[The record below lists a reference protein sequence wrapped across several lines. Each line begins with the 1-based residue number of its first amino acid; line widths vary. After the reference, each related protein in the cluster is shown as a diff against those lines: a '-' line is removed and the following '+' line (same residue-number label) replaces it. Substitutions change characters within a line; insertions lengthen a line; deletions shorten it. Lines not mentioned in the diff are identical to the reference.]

1 MNFIQNQIEVFDSI
15 IHLIEYDAFEPLDY
29 LDQLSTIEKER
40 FFQFKHIKRQREF
53 VATRI
58 LRHSIFGF
66 KHIHYNT
73 IGAPYIEGEG
83 FISISHSQNLIG
95 IAVNESFQVG
105 FDLENSS
112 DKAKRLHTKF
122 LNQKER
128 IIFDTEDEM
137 EMTKCWSAK
146 ETLYKLA
153 GRNLL
158 DFKKELVLDKNDL
171 NEISGTIINPEETI
185 EVKLHDFIYK
195 NQIITINKLPVVR
208 K

>member
-15 IHLIEYDAFEPLDY
+15 INLIEYDVFEPVDY
-29 LDQLSTIEKER
+29 LDQLSAIEKER

-83 FISISHSQNLIG
+83 FISISHSQNVIG
-95 IAVNESFQVG
+95 IAVNQNFQVG
-105 FDLENSS
+105 FDLENAS

-122 LNQKER
+122 LNQEER

-153 GRNLL
+153 GRNLI
-158 DFKKELVLDKNDL
+158 DFKKELVLDKNE
-171 NEISGTIINPEETI
+171 NEISGTIINPAEII

>member
-15 IHLIEYDAFEPLDY
+15 INLIEYDVFEPVDY
-29 LDQLSTIEKER
+29 LDQLSAIEKER

-83 FISISHSQNLIG
+83 FISISHSQNVIG
-95 IAVNESFQVG
+95 IAVNQNFQVG
-105 FDLENSS
+105 FDLENAS

-122 LNQKER
+122 LNQEER

-153 GRNLL
+153 GRNLI
-158 DFKKELVLDKNDL
+158 DFKKELVLDKNE
-171 NEISGTIINPEETI
+171 NEISGTIINPDEII